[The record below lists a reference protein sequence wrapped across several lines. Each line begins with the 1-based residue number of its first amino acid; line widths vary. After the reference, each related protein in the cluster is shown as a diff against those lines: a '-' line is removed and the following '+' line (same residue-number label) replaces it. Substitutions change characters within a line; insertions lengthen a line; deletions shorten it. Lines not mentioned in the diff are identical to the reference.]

1 MIQSDFAG
9 VALVYIYVAILLIIT
24 EKLLNK
30 YPEASRKVLHIL
42 VGNVAF
48 LLPIF
53 ETKEIMAFIAAGPFI
68 LFTFLMSPYTPIKK
82 IRGRTSAAGHGM
94 GLVYYSIT
102 WTILAYLFFDN
113 MVVIAIGILAMSYG
127 DGFASI
133 IGLKFGK
140 KKYKIFG
147 DEKSYIGSFAMV
159 IFTFITT
166 IIALLYYNI
175 SITFYVLLV
184 LAFIALISSI
194 VEGLTPKG
202 LDNITVP
209 YGTSAFFACI
219 WFVDKAGTIEV
230 HAVSI

>member
-1 MIQSDFAG
+1 MFISGDIAG
-9 VALVYIYVAILLIIT
+9 VLLVYIYVAILLIIT

-30 YPEASRKVLHIL
+30 WLEFSRKFLHIM

-53 ETKEIMAFIAAGPFI
+53 QTSWIMAFIAAGPFI
-68 LFTFLMSPYTPIKK
+68 LFTFLMSPYTPIKSIK
-82 IRGRTSAAGHGM
+82 GRTSAAGHSM

-113 MVVIAIGILAMSYG
+113 MVIIAIGILAMSYG

-133 IGLKFGK
+133 IGLHFGK
-140 KKYKIFG
+140 KKYNIFG
-147 DEKSYIGSFAMV
+147 DQKSYIGSFAMF

-166 IIALLYYNI
+166 VVALIYYNI
-175 SITFYVLLV
+175 SISSYILLV
-184 LAFIALISSI
+184 LLGIAFIAAL

-202 LDNITVP
+202 LDNLSVP
-209 YGTSAFFACI
+209 FVAAFLYWAIFI
-219 WFVDKAGTIEV
+219 L
-230 HAVSI
+230 